1 MLTHKGKSPNNCDI
15 IPAQKFEDLMNQHQS
30 IVHAL
35 FKQDDKVKNEYRIR
49 LNDSI
54 DASRFL
60 LRQGLP
66 FRGHGEKEDY
76 ANKGNFLQ
84 LLKYT

>member
-1 MLTHKGKSPNNCDI
+1 
-15 IPAQKFEDLMNQHQS
+15 MNQHQS